1 MAALFEPFGNC
12 AELLNPAVVKPL
24 LSNGFEFALKY
35 AEGLQEV
42 GFKEKVNFS
51 FVHGYSLFCIRC
63 ANCMVIPIVI
73 NLLVAVCIVI

>member
-24 LSNGFEFALKY
+24 LSSGFDSALKY
-35 AEGLQEV
+35 AEGLQEI

-51 FVHGYSLFCIRC
+51 FVHDYGLFCIRH
-63 ANCMVIPIVI
+63 AHFVMIPIIVM
-73 NLLVAVCIVI
+73 NL